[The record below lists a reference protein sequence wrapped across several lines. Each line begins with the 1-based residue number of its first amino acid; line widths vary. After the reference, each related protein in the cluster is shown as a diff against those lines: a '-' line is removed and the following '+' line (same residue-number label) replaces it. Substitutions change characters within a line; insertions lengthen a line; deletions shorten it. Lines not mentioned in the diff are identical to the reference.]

1 MVLRQPA
8 EARAMT
14 VTYFSKSSI
23 IGPSSRYRIF
33 QFLPHFHAEG
43 IDCTVSPLFG
53 ETYFKIL
60 DMRRLSIRTLL
71 KVPYVF
77 VRFLTRLWTLLTLGG
92 RELIVIEGQLFPYL
106 PPVAERLLQWCRYRV
121 VVEMDDAIYLT
132 RRHEKKMPA
141 LLSMVTGAI
150 VGNEGLASYA
160 RQFSPRVF
168 VVPTVVDTE
177 RFVPDRERSADSAGR
192 SSEVITI
199 VWMGLAYNLNYLDVL
214 APVLRALQSRFH
226 VRLRVICSQP
236 PRMPGVALEFRPWD
250 MRREVSDMQDA
261 SIGVMPLED
270 TEWARG
276 KCGLKLLQYLA
287 VGLPSVASP
296 VGVNCHIIT
305 NGENGFLASTEED
318 WYDRLEALCRQPHV
332 RARIGLAGRRTVE
345 ERYSLAV
352 WGPRLAEV
360 YRTFAQGERDDV
372 TDRRVH
378 SRLSGHGHSTGVR

>member
-1 MVLRQPA
+1 
-8 EARAMT
+8 MT

-23 IGPSSRYRIF
+23 IGPSSRYRVF

-60 DMRRLSIRTLL
+60 EVRQSWLRTLL

-77 VRFLTRLWTLLTLGG
+77 VRFLRRLWELFTLG
-92 RELIVIEGQLFPYL
+92 RRDLIVIEGQLFPYV
-106 PPVAERLLQWCRYRV
+106 PPVVERLLQWCRYRV

-132 RRHEKKMPA
+132 RWHEKKMAA
-141 LLSMVTGAI
+141 LLSMATGAI
-150 VGNEGLASYA
+150 AGNERLASYA
-160 RQFSPRVF
+160 KLFSPQVC
-168 VVPTVVDTE
+168 VVPTVVDTD
-177 RFVPDRERSADSAGR
+177 RFVPDRESSSAFDH

-199 VWMGLAYNLNYLDVL
+199 VWMGLAYNLSYLNVL

-236 PRMPGVALEFRPWD
+236 PRMPGVDIEFRPWD
-250 MRREVSDMQDA
+250 MRREVSDMRDA

-352 WGPRLAEV
+352 WGPRLTEV
-360 YRTFAQGERDDV
+360 YRNFAQSERDDV
-372 TDRRVH
+372 TDRRDH